1 MSMAEQESRTWNS
14 FPPLWKEVAGVCNTA
29 FQKFKKRP
37 SQNLC
42 KDYNKLISQ
51 ICEAHGLVY
60 NLTAYQ
66 CSNYPALVRGS
77 NSTPVVGETVESTQV
92 LVVYYLLRELL
103 KKQVNS
109 VKSTIQKDSILS
121 YLDAYEKYTAGGN
134 VVKSIFT
141 YLHWSW
147 QKRGLPAEH
156 IIQPTEIVVGHLWM
170 DVILT
175 SELKESFRAKVNEIV
190 CRVRSGG
197 PTSVGE
203 MESVKRFSLNL
214 GCSTDV
220 RLTLYSS
227 MVEETYLKSLASFY
241 CAKRPGFKALGVVE
255 YINQCVKAV
264 KKEDVLA
271 RCFLI
276 RSSYEQVSESVL
288 RILIHEEKN
297 YLLPFCKKCIDPSDG
312 NDPLS
317 SKKSLSALYDLL
329 GGGAE
334 ESWMEDLLTET
345 VSEYADRELKK
356 TSDSSEASSILRIL
370 KKAQQTFEMTISGI
384 FGHQPR
390 LIRAV
395 YDGIQ
400 ANLAAL
406 ERPTATEDNAAK
418 IAKRLAKYAAEEI
431 KSMPIDELRRTNN
444 WIAVIYR
451 LCSRQD
457 VYHLSY
463 TRFLQERLLTNIFGT
478 GKQSEIAVREE
489 SMLSSLLIKD
499 KNFAFIFN
507 CMRMLNDA
515 RRNDSKR
522 AERVQQLLVKP
533 YILTAFAWGESRR
546 SPDMGRTSVPLELQ
560 SVITHD
566 IDAYS
571 ALRNGRKL
579 LFSPEHSGARV
590 RMSVSNKAASFL
602 LLVSLLQ
609 MRYLLVM
616 NKMSEWSADE
626 LCSQTRTSLEECKRA
641 LTPFVQTGLL
651 QETAQHVFKLD
662 PNIFALQSGEEKMYD
677 LRYIEL
683 GSQQSNPE
691 KNTLFLR
698 GEKSHVLSIEG
709 AVMRLLKELGPL
721 SLDVIIG
728 KVSASLGKLSVQR
741 RDIKKVLEKLVE
753 REYVE
758 RSEDNCFSFIP

>member
-1 MSMAEQESRTWNS
+1 MDDEEGRTRNS

-37 SQNLC
+37 SHNLC

-103 KKQVNS
+103 KKQINS

-141 YLHWSW
+141 YLHWTW

-175 SELKESFRAKVNEIV
+175 SELKDAFRAKVNEIV

-197 PTSVGE
+197 PTSIGE

-227 MVEETYLKSLASFY
+227 VVEETYLKSLASY
-241 CAKRPGFKALGVVE
+241 YGANRSAFKALGVDE

-264 KKEDVLA
+264 KKEDILA
-271 RCFLI
+271 RCFLM
-276 RSSYEQVSESVL
+276 RSSYEQVSECVL
-288 RILIHEEKN
+288 RILIHDEKN
-297 YLLPFCKKCIDPSDG
+297 YLIPFCKKCIDPSEG

-317 SKKSLSALYDLL
+317 SKKSLAALYDLL

-334 ESWMEDLLTET
+334 ESWMEDLLRET

-356 TSDSSEASSILRIL
+356 SIDSSEASSILRIL
-370 KKAQQTFEMTISGI
+370 KKTQQTFEMTISGI
-384 FGHQPR
+384 FGHQLR
-390 LIRAV
+390 LVRAV

-400 ANLAAL
+400 ANLATL
-406 ERPTATEDNAAK
+406 ERPAASEDNAAK

-431 KSMPIDELRRTNN
+431 KNMSIDELRRKNN

-457 VYHLSY
+457 VFHQSY
-463 TRFLQERLLTNIFGT
+463 TRFLQERLLTNIFGA

-507 CMRMLNDA
+507 CMRMLHDA
-515 RRNDSKR
+515 CRNDSKK
-522 AERVQQLLVKP
+522 AERVQELLVKP

-546 SPDMGRTSVPLELQ
+546 SPDLGSTIIPLELQ
-560 SVITHD
+560 SIIFHD
-566 IDAYS
+566 IDAY
-571 ALRNGRKL
+571 AVQQNGRKL

-590 RMSVSNKAASFL
+590 KMSSPNSKSVSFS
-602 LLVSLLQ
+602 LLVSFSQ

-616 NKMSEWSADE
+616 NKMSEWTTSE
-626 LCSQTRTSLEECKRA
+626 LCSRTRTSLEECKRS
-641 LTPFVQTGLL
+641 LTPFVQTRLL
-651 QETAQHVFKLD
+651 RETAQDVFD
-662 PNIFALQSGEEKMYD
+662 MNPDIFAVQSDEEKMYD

-691 KNTLFLR
+691 KSSCFLR

-721 SLDVIIG
+721 SLDDLLG

-758 RSEDNCFSFIP
+758 RTEDSYFSFIP

>member
-1 MSMAEQESRTWNS
+1 MDEPESRIQSS
-14 FPPLWKEVAGVCNTA
+14 FPPLWKEVAGICNTA

-37 SQNLC
+37 SHNLC

-103 KKQVNS
+103 KKQVNN
-109 VKSTIQKDSILS
+109 VKATIQKDSILS

-141 YLHWSW
+141 YLHWTW

-175 SELKESFRAKVNEIV
+175 TELKEAFRAKVNEIV

-197 PTSVGE
+197 RTSVGE

-227 MVEETYLKSLASFY
+227 VVEETYLKSLTSYY
-241 CAKRPGFKALGVVE
+241 CAKRLVFKALGVVE

-288 RILIHEEKN
+288 RILIHDEKN
-297 YLLPFCKKCIDPSDG
+297 YLSPFCKECIDPSDG
-312 NDPLS
+312 SDPLS
-317 SKKSLSALYDLL
+317 RKKSLSALYDLL

-334 ESWMEDLLTET
+334 ESWMEDLLRET

-356 TSDSSEASSILRIL
+356 THDSCEASSILRIL
-370 KKAQQTFEMTISGI
+370 KKAQQTFEATISGI

-390 LIRAV
+390 LIRAI

-406 ERPTATEDNAAK
+406 ERPTATEDNAVK
-418 IAKRLAKYAAEEI
+418 IAKRLAKYAAEES
-431 KSMPIDELRRTNN
+431 KSMPVEDLRLKSN

-457 VYHLSY
+457 VFHQSY
-463 TRFLQERLLTNIFGT
+463 TRFLQERLLKNIFGT

-489 SMLSSLLIKD
+489 SILSSLLIKD
-499 KNFAFIFN
+499 RNFAFIFN
-507 CMRMLNDA
+507 CMRMLNDTY
-515 RRNDSKR
+515 RNDLKQ
-522 AERVQQLLVKP
+522 AKRVQQFLVKP
-533 YILTAFAWGESRR
+533 YILTAFPWGESRR
-546 SPDMGRTSVPLELQ
+546 SPDAGRTSVPLELQ
-560 SVITHD
+560 TVISHD
-566 IDAYS
+566 IDAY
-571 ALRNGRKL
+571 ATLQNGRRL

-590 RMSVSNKAASFL
+590 KMSIPNKSVSLSV
-602 LLVSLLQ
+602 LVSFLQ

-616 NKMSEWSADE
+616 NKMSVWSADV
-626 LCSQTRTSLEECKRA
+626 LCSRTCTSLEECKRA
-641 LTPFVQTGLL
+641 LIPFVQTGLL
-651 QETAQHVFKLD
+651 QEAVQHVFDLN
-662 PNIFALQSGEEKMYD
+662 PNIFALQNGEEKTYD

-691 KNTLFLR
+691 KNSFFLR

-709 AVMRLLKELGPL
+709 AVMRVLKELGPL
-721 SLDVIIG
+721 SLDDTIG

-758 RSEDNCFSFIP
+758 RSEDNYLSFIP